1 MFFSLNKKFIYT
13 IAVFFLF
20 TAALFVY
27 TFYNI
32 YGSRMQEEQKS
43 TFLRNQQ
50 YVEILYQNVS
60 LRKELENLVADKH
73 IKINSEVLALLNNN
87 RDLNSQQEEISIE
100 RKRTAEIVQNYN
112 ERYEALQKAIQ
123 IVILSSILLILSM
136 LLLWLLIKRWV
147 VAPLERL
154 TLVSKLV
161 STGKFSSR
169 INLSKSKFFIDELD
183 ELSQTFNQMLENIE
197 NGIIE
202 IKNKEVFLQSLIDG
216 IPDGIRVID
225 EEYNI
230 VVANKEYYRQIG
242 QNQPCIG
249 CKCYASSQCLD
260 SPCPGSVYT
269 CPVVEIKN
277 KKATNVKFVQ
287 QFAKYPNRHLSI
299 NAAPLIINSN
309 NEHHT
314 YIVEAIRDLSDDIR
328 FSHQQ
333 KLSSLGFLATSVA
346 HEMKNHLGS
355 IRMILEAVI
364 SKFYQDKSDTDEA
377 KKYLTLINNQLI
389 ACINVPERL
398 LKLSQFSNDE
408 QLEIKYVSSIKD
420 VIALLDYEAKR
431 NGVTIDINASSED
444 LTIIGSEADFKMIII
459 NLVQNSFK
467 AMENGGSLQIDIKSS
482 ANGNNIIKI
491 TDNGIGIAPD
501 KLNRIFEPFYS
512 DGKNSQNKGTGLGL
526 SIVKSIVD
534 KFHGHLSVESKENHG
549 TCFTIELPAANKKK
563 KPSVKSKKK
572 DIA

>member
-13 IAVFFLF
+13 ISIFFLF

-27 TFYNI
+27 TFYNV
-32 YGSRMQEEQKS
+32 YGSKMQEEQKS

-50 YVEILYQNVS
+50 YIEILYQNVS
-60 LRKELENLVADKH
+60 LRKELENLTLNKDVKLS
-73 IKINSEVLALLNNN
+73 NELQSLLHSNK
-87 RDLNSQQEEISIE
+87 DLNSQQEEISME
-100 RKRTAEIVQNYN
+100 KKRATEIVQNYN

-136 LLLWLLIKRWV
+136 FLLWLLIKSWV
-147 VAPLERL
+147 VAPIERL
-154 TLVSKLV
+154 TFVSKLV
-161 STGKFSSR
+161 SLGNFSSR
-169 INLSKSKFFIDELD
+169 IDLNKSKFFIDEFD

-197 NGIIE
+197 NGIIKIKDKE
-202 IKNKEVFLQSLIDG
+202 IFLQSLIDG

-225 EEYNI
+225 EDYNI
-230 VVANKEYYRQIG
+230 IIANKEYYRQIG
-242 QNQPCIG
+242 KNEPCVG
-249 CKCYASSQCLD
+249 CKCYTSSQCLN
-260 SPCPGSVYT
+260 SPCPSSVYT

-277 KKATNVKFVQ
+277 KKAKNVKFVQ

-299 NAAPLIINSN
+299 NAAPLIISSDNK
-309 NEHHT
+309 HHT
-314 YIVEAIRDLSDDIR
+314 YVVEAIRDLSDDIR

-364 SKFYQDKSDTDEA
+364 SKFYQDKPDTDEA

-389 ACINVPERL
+389 TCINVPERL

-408 QLEIKYVSSIKD
+408 QLEINYVNSIKD

-431 NGVTIDINASSED
+431 NGVTIDINASRED
-444 LTIIGSEADFKMIII
+444 LTIVGSEADFKMIII

-467 AMENGGSLQIDIKSS
+467 AMENGGELKIDITRST
-482 ANGNNIIKI
+482 NGNNIIKVI
-491 TDNGIGIAPD
+491 DNGIGIAPE

-534 KFHGHLSVESKENHG
+534 KFQGHLSVESKENKG
-549 TCFTIELPAANKKK
+549 TCFTIELPSAIKKK
-563 KPSVKSKKK
+563 KASVKSKKK